1 MDVTGGQQPSV
12 PGAFAAQ
19 MACGEPFALGQLTLR
34 LEETGLAVIAGPG
47 TGDDEVLA
55 TPDALRERVRHDE
68 RGRYRPLSGAKSM
81 PGGWFARVVP
91 NALPGA
97 LEALYPLALEHIAA
111 AERGELRIVPLD
123 QVLERQAGR
132 YRAAAQLDVEGRDV
146 ASEVLCRGC
155 VRVPVWR
162 GVSASAT
169 ADSAVLS
176 IPCPEPCSVLVSLC
190 REAALWQQSPPASTA
205 ASPDIAFAAF
215 ETPGNEVRE
224 AYLAARQ

>member
-1 MDVTGGQQPSV
+1 MDVTGGQPPSV
-12 PGAFAAQ
+12 ANAFAAQ
-19 MACGEPFALGQLTLR
+19 MACGEAFALGQLTLC

-47 TGDDEVLA
+47 TGDDQVLA

-81 PGGWFARVVP
+81 PGGWFARVAP
-91 NALPGA
+91 NGLPDA
-97 LEALYPLALEHIAA
+97 LEALYPLALVHIAA
-111 AERGELRIVPLD
+111 AECGELRIVPLD

-132 YRAAAQLDVEGRDV
+132 YRAAAQLDADGRDV

-162 GVSASAT
+162 GVPAA
-169 ADSAVLS
+169 AVLS

-190 REAALWQQSPPASTA
+190 REAALWQQSLPAPTA